1 MNAADKS
8 DALYLMYCAMA
19 KRVSNAEVARCNE
32 LIEAEFALNKETIST
47 KAAGLQTLIPDTQQK
62 QATTN
67 DPKGLMA
74 CLAMLNKKTPSAQ
87 EHELQLFLTAN
98 LTFKTEDIAHQD
110 FPLRWWKR
118 SSLVPKNYGD
128 KGGPRMRA
136 GEAPARRQSFPTSC
150 SDALPPPPFLAHE
163 ESKRDSLHVAAS
175 SSSESLLDELEPL
188 QAVRMQFPTSWRGS
202 RPSGSDSDEL
212 EAATA
217 RRKAS
222 RTIWSFSRPSKTLP
236 DGLEAPTACRK
247 ASPTSWSFSRPSKTL
262 LDGLEALQAVE
273 SAS

>member
-19 KRVSNAEVARCNE
+19 KRVSKYLDKAMACDSLVLATLAEVARCNE

-47 KAAGLQTLIPDTQQK
+47 KAAGLQTSIPDTQQK

-110 FPLRWWKR
+110 FPLRWWKVCV
-118 SSLVPKNYGD
+118 S
-128 KGGPRMRA
+128 PRL
-136 GEAPARRQSFPTSC
+136 GFP
-150 SDALPPPPFLAHE
+150 PE
-163 ESKRDSLHVAAS
+163 
-175 SSSESLLDELEPL
+175 
-188 QAVRMQFPTSWRGS
+188 
-202 RPSGSDSDEL
+202 
-212 EAATA
+212 
-217 RRKAS
+217 
-222 RTIWSFSRPSKTLP
+222 
-236 DGLEAPTACRK
+236 
-247 ASPTSWSFSRPSKTL
+247 
-262 LDGLEALQAVE
+262 
-273 SAS
+273 

>member
-47 KAAGLQTLIPDTQQK
+47 KAAGLQTSIPDTQQK

-110 FPLRWWKR
+110 FPLRWWK
-118 SSLVPKNYGD
+118 P
-128 KGGPRMRA
+128 
-136 GEAPARRQSFPTSC
+136 
-150 SDALPPPPFLAHE
+150 
-163 ESKRDSLHVAAS
+163 
-175 SSSESLLDELEPL
+175 
-188 QAVRMQFPTSWRGS
+188 
-202 RPSGSDSDEL
+202 
-212 EAATA
+212 
-217 RRKAS
+217 
-222 RTIWSFSRPSKTLP
+222 
-236 DGLEAPTACRK
+236 
-247 ASPTSWSFSRPSKTL
+247 
-262 LDGLEALQAVE
+262 
-273 SAS
+273 